1 MNDKPKAKN
10 LGGRPRLPAH
20 ERLSKSLHL
29 RLTEAQHAAL
39 CARADVAGVPLVA
52 YCRAALVGTKLRGRG
67 DRAAAYQLQRI
78 GTNLNQLTRL
88 AHRDYRLALEADLR
102 ATAKAV
108 RAAIE
113 DLR

>member
-1 MNDKPKAKN
+1 MSDPGN
-10 LGGRPRLPAH
+10 RSSRVRRRTLPWQWSSSS
-20 ERLSKSLHL
+20 RRS
-29 RLTEAQHAAL
+29 
-39 CARADVAGVPLVA
+39 
-52 YCRAALVGTKLRGRG
+52 
-67 DRAAAYQLQRI
+67 RAAAYQLQRI